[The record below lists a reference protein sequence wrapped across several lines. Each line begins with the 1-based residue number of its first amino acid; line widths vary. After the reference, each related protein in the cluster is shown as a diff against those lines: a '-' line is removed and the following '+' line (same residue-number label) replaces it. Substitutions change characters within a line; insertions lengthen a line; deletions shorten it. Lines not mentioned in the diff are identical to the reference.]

1 MEIGTMS
8 MMDISFG
15 NNSVLKKLEKKSG
28 NPMIHEELGNN
39 IHIIY
44 VYLNLPPKSFSDP
57 VPKSCF
63 FSTQKTFQDLLS
75 NSGPGHFGVS
85 TVING
90 NGDHWVQTCETNIW
104 WIFKTLALIHADK
117 STPSPNSWQG
127 RIRI

>member
-44 VYLNLPPKSFSDP
+44 VYLNLPPKFFFQTLCQSPVFS
-57 VPKSCF
+57 VPRKLFRTYS
-63 FSTQKTFQDLLS
+63 QIQDLAIL
-75 NSGPGHFGVS
+75 GYQ
-85 TVING
+85 
-90 NGDHWVQTCETNIW
+90 W
-104 WIFKTLALIHADK
+104 
-117 STPSPNSWQG
+117 
-127 RIRI
+127 